1 MPIPLGCIAV
11 RRNLGKEAISLCEQQ
26 MSDSIAY
33 AFSQP
38 DQTMDYV
45 RAHAQELDDTV
56 MREHIATYVNAYTQE
71 LGDEGRA
78 AIAEMEQRAMKAG
91 LCA

>member
-1 MPIPLGCIAV
+1 
-11 RRNLGKEAISLCEQQ
+11 
-26 MSDSIAY
+26 
-33 AFSQP
+33 
-38 DQTMDYV
+38 MDYV

-78 AIAEMEQRAMKAG
+78 AIAAMEHRAMKAG